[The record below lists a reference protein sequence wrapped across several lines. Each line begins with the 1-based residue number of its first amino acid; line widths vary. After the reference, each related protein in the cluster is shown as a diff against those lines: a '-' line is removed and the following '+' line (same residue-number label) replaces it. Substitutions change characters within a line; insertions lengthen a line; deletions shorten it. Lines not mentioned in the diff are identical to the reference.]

1 VKRRTRMEKGEAQVD
16 YDLIT
21 RTQQETWATGDFHE
35 VARQNVCMAE
45 ALCEAVDPHAGD
57 RVLDVACGSGTA
69 ALVAAR
75 RYCDVTG
82 IDYVPSL
89 IERAKAQAAASGL
102 EVDFR
107 VADAQELPFEDDG
120 FDFVLS
126 VYGVQ
131 FAPDQERAAAE
142 MLRVCRP
149 GGKIALAT
157 PIPRGWSG
165 DFFGVN
171 AKYSPP
177 PPGVDPP
184 LRWGTDEGLEE
195 LLGEGTRSIESE
207 ERTALQY
214 YRSVDHAVSVFLT
227 FFGPAIRTSR
237 RLEDETRGALVDD
250 LRGVFERYNRATDG
264 TAVVENTY
272 RLTVATCA

>member
-1 VKRRTRMEKGEAQVD
+1 MGETPGTVD
-16 YDLIT
+16 FDLIT
-21 RTQQETWATGDFHE
+21 GKQRETWATGDFHE
-35 VARQNVCMAE
+35 VARQNVVMAE
-45 ALCEAVDPHAGD
+45 ALCEVADPHATD

-75 RYCDVTG
+75 RYCEVAG
-82 IDYVPSL
+82 IDYVPAL
-89 IERAKAQAAASGL
+89 IERAKARAAASGL

-107 VADAQELPFEDDG
+107 VADAQELPFDDDS
-120 FDFVLS
+120 FDVVLS

-131 FAPDQERAAAE
+131 FAPDQEKAAAE

-157 PIPRGWSG
+157 PVPEGWSG
-165 DFFGVN
+165 DFFAVN
-171 AKYSPP
+171 ARYAPP
-177 PPGVDPP
+177 PPGVNPP
-184 LRWGTDEGLEE
+184 LRWGTDQGLEE
-195 LLGEGTRSIESE
+195 LLGHGVTSIENE
-207 ERTALQY
+207 ERIALQY

-227 FFGPAIRTSR
+227 FFGPAIRAS
-237 RLEDETRGALVDD
+237 EGADEATREELIRD

-264 TAVVENTY
+264 TAVVENRY